1 MHAVA
6 DKLGTGIPGYLV
18 LEEAKILA
26 SLSAARSLGRAEFE
40 DVGRVVAADSGEIY
54 QSPTIAS
61 SWIPPLLA
69 LWATLAPDM
78 VVEEREVELGT
89 WQESQRSGAAQLA
102 VVHCAGDV
110 EGFESYTIGSDD
122 LVVVT
127 SESVSDLL
135 PLGPVD
141 LRLLA
146 GSRLLIWQRA
156 QAPAYYDLVV
166 GAFRDAGL
174 DPVVDTRLRR
184 ATTRVAE
191 IASGET
197 VAVLPSQAAAF
208 PQPGVRYRAIQGG
221 PTASVDVV
229 WQAAESRRE
238 VLAALDVV
246 RLNVV
251 DVA

>member
-1 MHAVA
+1 M
-6 DKLGTGIPGYLV
+6 
-18 LEEAKILA
+18 
-26 SLSAARSLGRAEFE
+26 
-40 DVGRVVAADSGEIY
+40 
-54 QSPTIAS
+54 
-61 SWIPPLLA
+61 PP
-69 LWATLAPDM
+69 
-78 VVEEREVELGT
+78 
-89 WQESQRSGAAQLA
+89 
-102 VVHCAGDV
+102 
-110 EGFESYTIGSDD
+110 
-122 LVVVT
+122 
-127 SESVSDLL
+127 
-135 PLGPVD
+135 GPVD